1 MVNIKIR
8 ACIYRRC
15 NRLYLTLYLIINHIV
30 LKNFTSKNMLIYKIM
45 RKYNIIMIIKRV
57 KELVIYLQ
65 TNYTKEDVE
74 N

>member
-1 MVNIKIR
+1 
-8 ACIYRRC
+8 
-15 NRLYLTLYLIINHIV
+15 
-30 LKNFTSKNMLIYKIM
+30 MLIYKIM